1 MASPGEIAVGVSVAT
16 AVVGTGSV
24 ATYYA
29 VNGIGKSQENA
40 EVSQS
45 KIVEPGTDSREQQPA
60 TGDTNG
66 ASGGSGSQAQGGGG
80 DSAGQSREDTSTV
93 PSGSTSGTQE
103 GTSIGNPTGE
113 TESSKG
119 EAATGEQA
127 GSVPEASE
135 TSTDLTTSSSPTNT
149 ESQTSLA
156 TSGNGQTQ
164 TPAAQS
170 N

>member
-29 VNGIGKSQENA
+29 VNGIGTSKENA

-45 KIVEPGTDSREQQPA
+45 TIVEPETDSREGQQPA

-66 ASGGSGSQAQGGGG
+66 ASGGSVAQAEGRNDVGG
-80 DSAGQSREDTSTV
+80 QIREGASTV

-103 GTSIGNPTGE
+103 GTFTGNTTGE
-113 TESSKG
+113 TESPKG

-127 GSVPEASE
+127 GSVPEAIE
-135 TSTDLTTSSSPTNT
+135 TSTDLTTSSSSTNT
-149 ESQTSLA
+149 ESQTPKV
-156 TSGNGQTQ
+156 TSGNEQTQ